1 MSNDSKEPLKG
12 KELRDL
18 ARSEPGQAFIY
29 LENNKDIWVQIAET
43 DPFDSADTLE
53 EFDPSEA
60 GKLITSLPIKT
71 SVKIF
76 ESLRPRAI
84 IEIVD
89 ILKDSYVEEI
99 FKQMDTEDVV
109 DVFER
114 STEDETQ
121 EILEIIDKS
130 TKLNINKRLAY
141 PEDSVGRQMSEEV
154 AKISTGLKVKDALK
168 ELKTLHNNV
177 EDLIYVYSVDN
188 EEKLT
193 GVISFR
199 EIVFADEDELI
210 KNVMIQNPISVNP
223 SSDQEEAAIL
233 IKQYELLALPVV
245 DKSNKL
251 IGQTTVNTA
260 LDVIQTEIAEDFSQS
275 FGAGAEET
283 IFTPI
288 QKSIRSRLPWIA
300 INMGLAFMVS
310 FLISKFEETIASDVL
325 LAALMP
331 VVALVGGN
339 SGAQSL
345 AIVIRALAR
354 NDISDARVFEVIGKQ
369 TFIGIVNGIFIGIL
383 SFFMLTFIGLNDY
396 SLALSIAVFGN
407 IFVGN
412 LFGSSIP
419 LILKKIGFDPALA
432 SNIFLTLITDIA
444 GFAGFLGIA
453 LLLL

>member
-369 TFIGIVNGIFIGIL
+369 TLIGIVNGIFIGIL

-396 SLALSIAVFGN
+396 SLTLSIAVFGN

>member
-1 MSNDSKEPLKG
+1 MNNDSKEPLKG

-18 ARSEPGQAFIY
+18 ARSEPGQALIY
-29 LENNKDIWVQIAET
+29 LENNKDLWVQIAET

-60 GKLITSLPIKT
+60 GKLITSLPIET

-84 IEIVD
+84 IEIVE

-114 STEDETQ
+114 STEDETE
-121 EILEIIDKS
+121 EILEILDKS

-141 PEDSVGRQMSEEV
+141 PENSVGRQMSEEV

-168 ELKTLHNNV
+168 ELKALHDNV

-188 EEKLT
+188 EGKLT

-199 EIVFADEDELI
+199 EIVFADENELI

-288 QKSIRSRLPWIA
+288 QKSIRLRLPWIA
-300 INMGLAFMVS
+300 INMGLAFIVS
-310 FLISKFEETIASDVL
+310 LLISQFEETIASDIL

-339 SGAQSL
+339 AGAQSL

-354 NDISDARVFEVIGKQ
+354 NDVSDARVFEVIGKQ
-369 TFIGIVNGIFIGIL
+369 TFIGIINGIFVGVLSFLIL
-383 SFFMLTFIGLNDY
+383 SFIGLNDY

-407 IFVGN
+407 IFIGN

-419 LILKKIGFDPALA
+419 LMLKKIGFDPALA

>member
-1 MSNDSKEPLKG
+1 MNNDSKEPLKG

-18 ARSEPGQAFIY
+18 ARSEPDQAFIY
-29 LENNKDIWVQIAET
+29 LQNNIDLWVQIAET

-60 GKLITSLPIKT
+60 GKLITSLPIET

-84 IEIVD
+84 IQIVE

-114 STEDETQ
+114 STEDETE
-121 EILEIIDKS
+121 EILEILDKS

-141 PEDSVGRQMSEEV
+141 PENSVGRQMSEEV

-168 ELKTLHNNV
+168 ELKALHNNV

-188 EEKLT
+188 EGKLT

-199 EIVFADEDELI
+199 EIVFADENELI

-288 QKSIRSRLPWIA
+288 QKSIRLRLPWIA
-300 INMGLAFMVS
+300 INMGLAFIVS
-310 FLISKFEETIASDVL
+310 LLISQFEETIASDIL

-354 NDISDARVFEVIGKQ
+354 NDVSDARVFEVIGKQ
-369 TFIGIVNGIFIGIL
+369 TFIGIINGIFVGVLSFLIL
-383 SFFMLTFIGLNDY
+383 SFIGLNDY

-407 IFVGN
+407 IFIGN

-419 LILKKIGFDPALA
+419 LMLKKIGFDPALA

>member
-1 MSNDSKEPLKG
+1 MNNDSKEPLKG

-29 LENNKDIWVQIAET
+29 LENNKDLWVQIAET

-60 GKLITSLPIKT
+60 GKLITSLPIET

-84 IEIVD
+84 IEIVE

-114 STEDETQ
+114 STEDETE
-121 EILEIIDKS
+121 EILEILDKS

-141 PEDSVGRQMSEEV
+141 PENSVGRQMSEEV

-168 ELKTLHNNV
+168 ELKALHDNV

-188 EEKLT
+188 EGKLT

-199 EIVFADEDELI
+199 EIVFADENELI

-288 QKSIRSRLPWIA
+288 QKSILLRLPWIA
-300 INMGLAFMVS
+300 INMGLAFIVS
-310 FLISKFEETIASDVL
+310 LLISQFEETIASDIL

-354 NDISDARVFEVIGKQ
+354 NDVSDARVFEVIGKQ
-369 TFIGIVNGIFIGIL
+369 TFIGIINGIFVGVLSFLIL
-383 SFFMLTFIGLNDY
+383 SFIGLNDY

-407 IFVGN
+407 IFIGN

-419 LILKKIGFDPALA
+419 LMLKKIGFDPALA

>member
-1 MSNDSKEPLKG
+1 MSNNSKEPLKG
-12 KELRDL
+12 EELRDL

-29 LENNKDIWVQIAET
+29 LENNKDLWVQIAET

-84 IEIVD
+84 IEIVE

-114 STEDETQ
+114 STEDETE
-121 EILEIIDKS
+121 EILEILDKS
-130 TKLNINKRLAY
+130 TKLNINKRLTY
-141 PEDSVGRQMSEEV
+141 PENSVGRQMSEEV

-168 ELKTLHNNV
+168 ELKALHNNV

-188 EEKLT
+188 EGKLT

-199 EIVFADEDELI
+199 EIVFADENELI

-223 SSDQEEAAIL
+223 SSDQEDAAIL

-288 QKSIRSRLPWIA
+288 QKSIRLRLPWIA
-300 INMGLAFMVS
+300 INMGLAFIVS
-310 FLISKFEETIASDVL
+310 LLISQFEETIASDIL

-354 NDISDARVFEVIGKQ
+354 NDVSDARVFEVIGKQ
-369 TFIGIVNGIFIGIL
+369 AFIGIINGIFVGVLSFLIL
-383 SFFMLTFIGLNDY
+383 SFIGLNDY
-396 SLALSIAVFGN
+396 SLALSVSVFGN
-407 IFVGN
+407 IFIGN

-419 LILKKIGFDPALA
+419 LMLKKIGFDPALA

>member
-1 MSNDSKEPLKG
+1 MNNDSKEPLKG

-18 ARSEPGQAFIY
+18 ARSEPGQALIY
-29 LENNKDIWVQIAET
+29 LENNKDLWVQIAET

-60 GKLITSLPIKT
+60 GKLITSLPIET

-84 IEIVD
+84 IEIVE

-114 STEDETQ
+114 STEDETE
-121 EILEIIDKS
+121 EILEILDKS

-141 PEDSVGRQMSEEV
+141 PENSVGRQMSEEV

-168 ELKTLHNNV
+168 ELKALHDNV

-188 EEKLT
+188 EGKLT

-199 EIVFADEDELI
+199 EIVFADENELI

-288 QKSIRSRLPWIA
+288 QKSIRLRLPWIA
-300 INMGLAFMVS
+300 TNMGLAFIVS
-310 FLISKFEETIASDVL
+310 LLISQFEETIASDIL

-354 NDISDARVFEVIGKQ
+354 NDVSDARVFEVIGKQ
-369 TFIGIVNGIFIGIL
+369 TFIGIINGIFVGVLSFLIL
-383 SFFMLTFIGLNDY
+383 SFIGLNDY

-407 IFVGN
+407 IFIGN

-419 LILKKIGFDPALA
+419 LMLKKIGFDPALA

>member
-1 MSNDSKEPLKG
+1 MNNDSKEPLKG

-18 ARSEPGQAFIY
+18 ARSEPGQALIY
-29 LENNKDIWVQIAET
+29 LENNKDLWVQIAET

-60 GKLITSLPIKT
+60 GKLITSLPIET

-84 IEIVD
+84 IEIVE

-114 STEDETQ
+114 STEDETE
-121 EILEIIDKS
+121 EILEILDKS

-141 PEDSVGRQMSEEV
+141 PENSVGRQMSEEV

-168 ELKTLHNNV
+168 ELKALHDNV

-188 EEKLT
+188 EGKLT

-199 EIVFADEDELI
+199 EIVFADENELI

-288 QKSIRSRLPWIA
+288 QKSIRLRLPWIA
-300 INMGLAFMVS
+300 INMGLAFIVS
-310 FLISKFEETIASDVL
+310 FLISQFEETIASDIL

-354 NDISDARVFEVIGKQ
+354 NDVSDARVFEVIGKQ
-369 TFIGIVNGIFIGIL
+369 TFIGIINGIFVGVLSFLIL
-383 SFFMLTFIGLNDY
+383 SFIGLNDY

-407 IFVGN
+407 IFIGN

-419 LILKKIGFDPALA
+419 LMLKKIGFDPALA

>member
-18 ARSEPGQAFIY
+18 ARSEPDQAFIY
-29 LENNKDIWVQIAET
+29 LENNKDLWVQIAET

-60 GKLITSLPIKT
+60 GKLITSLPIQT

-84 IEIVD
+84 IEIVE

-114 STEDETQ
+114 STEDETE
-121 EILEIIDKS
+121 EILEILDKS

-141 PEDSVGRQMSEEV
+141 PENSVGRQMSEEV

-168 ELKTLHNNV
+168 ELKALHDNV

-188 EEKLT
+188 EGKLT

-199 EIVFADEDELI
+199 EIVFADENELI

-288 QKSIRSRLPWIA
+288 QKSIRLRLPWIS
-300 INMGLAFMVS
+300 INMGLAFIVS
-310 FLISKFEETIASDVL
+310 LLISQFEETIASDIL

-354 NDISDARVFEVIGKQ
+354 NDVSDARVFEVIGKQ
-369 TFIGIVNGIFIGIL
+369 TFIGIINGIFVGVLSFLIL
-383 SFFMLTFIGLNDY
+383 SFIGLNDY

-407 IFVGN
+407 IFIGN

-419 LILKKIGFDPALA
+419 LMLKKIGFDPALA

>member
-18 ARSEPGQAFIY
+18 ARSEPAQALIY
-29 LENNKDIWVQIAET
+29 LENNKDLWVQIAET

-60 GKLITSLPIKT
+60 GKLITSLPIQT

-84 IEIVD
+84 IEIVE

-99 FKQMDTEDVV
+99 FNQMDTEDVV

-114 STEDETQ
+114 STEDETE
-121 EILEIIDKS
+121 EILEILDKS

-141 PEDSVGRQMSEEV
+141 PENSVGRQMSEEV

-168 ELKTLHNNV
+168 ELKALHNNV

-188 EEKLT
+188 EGKLT

-199 EIVFADEDELI
+199 EIVFADENELI

-288 QKSIRSRLPWIA
+288 QKSIRLRLPWIA
-300 INMGLAFMVS
+300 INMGLAFIVS
-310 FLISKFEETIASDVL
+310 LLISQFEETIASDIL

-354 NDISDARVFEVIGKQ
+354 NDVSDARVFEVIGKQ
-369 TFIGIVNGIFIGIL
+369 TFIGIINGIFVGVLSFLIL
-383 SFFMLTFIGLNDY
+383 SFIGLNDY

-407 IFVGN
+407 IFIGN

-419 LILKKIGFDPALA
+419 LMLKKIGFDPALA
-432 SNIFLTLITDIA
+432 SNIFLTLITDIV

>member
-1 MSNDSKEPLKG
+1 MNNDSKEPLKG

-18 ARSEPGQAFIY
+18 ARSEPAQALIY
-29 LENNKDIWVQIAET
+29 LENNKDLWVQIAET

-60 GKLITSLPIKT
+60 GKLITSLPIET

-84 IEIVD
+84 IEIVE

-114 STEDETQ
+114 STEDETE
-121 EILEIIDKS
+121 EILEILDKS

-141 PEDSVGRQMSEEV
+141 PENSVGRQMSEEV

-168 ELKTLHNNV
+168 GLKALHNNV

-188 EEKLT
+188 EGKLT

-199 EIVFADEDELI
+199 EIVFADENELI
-210 KNVMIQNPISVNP
+210 KNVMIQNPIFVNP

-288 QKSIRSRLPWIA
+288 QKSIRLRLPWIA
-300 INMGLAFMVS
+300 INMGLAFIVS
-310 FLISKFEETIASDVL
+310 LLISQFEETIASDIL

-354 NDISDARVFEVIGKQ
+354 NDVSDARVFEVIGKQ
-369 TFIGIVNGIFIGIL
+369 TFIGIINGIFVGVLSFLIL
-383 SFFMLTFIGLNDY
+383 SFIGLNDY
-396 SLALSIAVFGN
+396 SLTLSIAVFGN
-407 IFVGN
+407 IFIGN

-419 LILKKIGFDPALA
+419 LMLKKIGFDPALA

>member
-1 MSNDSKEPLKG
+1 MNNDSKEPLKG

-29 LENNKDIWVQIAET
+29 LENNKDLWVQIAET

-60 GKLITSLPIKT
+60 GKLITSLPIET

-84 IEIVD
+84 IEIVE

-114 STEDETQ
+114 STEDETE
-121 EILEIIDKS
+121 EILEILDKS

-141 PEDSVGRQMSEEV
+141 PENSVGRQMSEEV

-168 ELKTLHNNV
+168 ELKALHNNV

-188 EEKLT
+188 EGKLT

-199 EIVFADEDELI
+199 EIVFADENELI

-288 QKSIRSRLPWIA
+288 QKSIRLRLPWIA
-300 INMGLAFMVS
+300 INMGLAFIVS
-310 FLISKFEETIASDVL
+310 LLISQFEETIASDIL

-354 NDISDARVFEVIGKQ
+354 NDVSDARVFEVIGKQ
-369 TFIGIVNGIFIGIL
+369 TFIGIINGIL
-383 SFFMLTFIGLNDY
+383 
-396 SLALSIAVFGN
+396 
-407 IFVGN
+407 
-412 LFGSSIP
+412 
-419 LILKKIGFDPALA
+419 
-432 SNIFLTLITDIA
+432 
-444 GFAGFLGIA
+444 
-453 LLLL
+453 

>member
-1 MSNDSKEPLKG
+1 MNNDSKEPLKG

-18 ARSEPGQAFIY
+18 ARSEPGQALIY
-29 LENNKDIWVQIAET
+29 LENNKDLWVQIAET

-60 GKLITSLPIKT
+60 GKLITSLPIET

-84 IEIVD
+84 IEIVE

-114 STEDETQ
+114 STEDETE
-121 EILEIIDKS
+121 EILEILDKS

-141 PEDSVGRQMSEEV
+141 PENSVGRQMSEEV

-168 ELKTLHNNV
+168 ELKALHDNV

-188 EEKLT
+188 EGKLT

-199 EIVFADEDELI
+199 EIVFADENELI

-288 QKSIRSRLPWIA
+288 QKSIRLRLPWIA
-300 INMGLAFMVS
+300 INMGLAFIVS
-310 FLISKFEETIASDVL
+310 LLISQFEETIASDIL

-354 NDISDARVFEVIGKQ
+354 NDVSDARVFEVIRKQ
-369 TFIGIVNGIFIGIL
+369 TFIGIINGIFVGVLSFLIL
-383 SFFMLTFIGLNDY
+383 SFIGLNDY

-407 IFVGN
+407 IFIGN

-419 LILKKIGFDPALA
+419 LMLKKIGFDPALA

>member
-1 MSNDSKEPLKG
+1 MNNDSKEPLKG

-18 ARSEPGQAFIY
+18 ARSEPDQAFIY
-29 LENNKDIWVQIAET
+29 LENNKDLWVQIAET

-60 GKLITSLPIKT
+60 GKLITSLPIET

-84 IEIVD
+84 IEIVE

-114 STEDETQ
+114 STEDETE
-121 EILEIIDKS
+121 EILEILDKS

-141 PEDSVGRQMSEEV
+141 PENSVGRQMSEEV

-168 ELKTLHNNV
+168 ELKALHNNV

-188 EEKLT
+188 EGKLT

-199 EIVFADEDELI
+199 EIVFADENELI

-288 QKSIRSRLPWIA
+288 QRSIRLRLPWIA
-300 INMGLAFMVS
+300 INMGLAFIVS
-310 FLISKFEETIASDVL
+310 LLISQFEETIASDIL

-354 NDISDARVFEVIGKQ
+354 NDVSDARVFEVIGKQ
-369 TFIGIVNGIFIGIL
+369 TFIGIINGIFVGVLSFLIL
-383 SFFMLTFIGLNDY
+383 SFIGLNDY

-407 IFVGN
+407 IFIGN

-419 LILKKIGFDPALA
+419 LMLKKIGFDPALA